1 MRELLELCG
10 YEPHEIDTESARVG
24 KALGMVG
31 ITDED
36 LPRGKARIST
46 YFDVELS
53 GVRKILGA
61 LLKDFTDV
69 VLLREREGVKVAFS
83 FMAPGCQV
91 LGSTMMANHDN
102 VAWVNANYTILIV
115 VSSMFD
121 KGAGL
126 MEAAEKLWLRT
137 GGVAH
142 CGNVKCALGS
152 LALNMVPKPDLA
164 VTSGFLCDTGAKTIG
179 LIQDWFGIPGY
190 YVDCWQDRELRE
202 FPYAKRT
209 TSFFAKS
216 LRTLAEDV
224 GKQFGIE
231 ITDEMLWR
239 NLSARKKY
247 SQAKERVHELMRHSD
262 PIPMS
267 STHLHLLFALDEIVL
282 KGDETASLTVAL
294 DTLADEL
301 LERVNQGIGATPKGA
316 PRVLGV
322 LPTHHSD
329 PRWEHVAN
337 EAGIAIAASDFEF
350 SSSQGHDGAGVLD
363 PNDPYD
369 LIGQH
374 LHSAAQQT
382 LGGRLAI
389 VLDACRRLHL
399 DGVLNHYHVGC
410 RYVAGDALP
419 IKNVVTK
426 ELGIPVLTFEWDN
439 FDPRSYNHEQYRA
452 NLETFLG
459 MMGKEANLPVGP
471 LA

>member
-1 MRELLELCG
+1 
-10 YEPHEIDTESARVG
+10 
-24 KALGMVG
+24 
-31 ITDED
+31 
-36 LPRGKARIST
+36 
-46 YFDVELS
+46 
-53 GVRKILGA
+53 
-61 LLKDFTDV
+61 
-69 VLLREREGVKVAFS
+69 
-83 FMAPGCQV
+83 
-91 LGSTMMANHDN
+91 
-102 VAWVNANYTILIV
+102 
-115 VSSMFD
+115 
-121 KGAGL
+121 
-126 MEAAEKLWLRT
+126 
-137 GGVAH
+137 
-142 CGNVKCALGS
+142 
-152 LALNMVPKPDLA
+152 
-164 VTSGFLCDTGAKTIG
+164 
-179 LIQDWFGIPGY
+179 
-190 YVDCWQDRELRE
+190 
-202 FPYAKRT
+202 
-209 TSFFAKS
+209 
-216 LRTLAEDV
+216 
-224 GKQFGIE
+224 
-231 ITDEMLWR
+231 MLWR

-294 DTLADEL
+294 AALADQL
-301 LERVNQGIGATPKGA
+301 LERVNQGIGSTPKGA

-439 FDPRSYNHEQYRA
+439 FDPRSYNHEQNRA
-452 NLETFLG
+452 NLETFQG
-459 MMGKEANLPVGP
+459 MMGKAATQPVGP